1 MDNLNSDNLNS
12 PQECALVLV
21 DPQAGL
27 GFAVQSMD
35 RQQLLNNLLALVET
49 AQAFGVPIIL
59 STSATKVY
67 SGPPFPAI
75 RELLPDVPVYDRR
88 SMNLWED
95 AAARQAIVSTGR
107 KKLLF
112 AGMLTEACISFPVL
126 CCLAEGYKPFVVAD
140 ACGGATVE
148 SHRYALDR
156 MTCKG
161 AEVTSWLQ
169 VLLEFQR
176 DWTRKETYDKARGL
190 VERFGGGYGMGLK
203 YARDMLAKP

>member
-1 MDNLNSDNLNS
+1 MEELNS
-12 PQECALVLV
+12 PDECALVLL

-27 GFAVQSMD
+27 GFAVQSID
-35 RQQLLNNLLALVET
+35 RQQLLNNLVALAET
-49 AQAFGVPIIL
+49 ALTFNVPIIV

-75 RELLPDVPVYDRR
+75 RELLPGVPVYERH

-95 AAARQAIVSTGR
+95 DAARQAVIATGR

-112 AGMLTEACISFPVL
+112 AGMLTEGCVSFPVL
-126 CCLAEGYKPFVVAD
+126 CSLANGYQAFVVAD
-140 ACGGATVE
+140 ACGGATVN

-156 MTCKG
+156 MVAKG
-161 AEVTSWLQ
+161 AQVTSWMQ

-176 DWTRKETYDKARGL
+176 DWTHKETYDRARGL

-203 YARDMLAKP
+203 YARDMLTKP

>member
-1 MDNLNSDNLNS
+1 MNELNS
-12 PQECALVLV
+12 PQDCALVLV

-35 RQQLLNNLLALVET
+35 RQQLLNNLVALVET
-49 AQAFGVPIIL
+49 ARTFDVPTIL

-95 AAARQAIVSTGR
+95 DAARQAVIDTGR

-112 AGMLTEACISFPVL
+112 AGMLTEACVSFPVL
-126 CCLAEGYKPFVVAD
+126 CCLAEGFQAFVVAD
-140 ACGGATVE
+140 ACGGATVD
-148 SHRYALDR
+148 SHQYALDR
-156 MTCKG
+156 MRSKG

-176 DWTRKETYDKARGL
+176 DWTRKETYDRARGL

-203 YARDMLAKP
+203 YARDMLVKP

>member
-1 MDNLNSDNLNS
+1 MQELNLPD
-12 PQECALVLV
+12 ECALVVV
-21 DPQAGL
+21 DAQAGL

-35 RQQLLNNLLALVET
+35 RQQLLNNLVALVET
-49 AQAFGVPIIL
+49 ALTFNVPVVV

-67 SGPPFPAI
+67 SGPPFPAL
-75 RELLPDVPVYDRR
+75 RELLPDVPVHERH

-95 AAARQAIVSTGR
+95 DAARQAVIETGR

-112 AGMLTEACISFPVL
+112 AGMLTEACVSFPVL
-126 CCLAEGYKPFVVAD
+126 CSLADGYQPFVVAD
-140 ACGGATVE
+140 ACGGATVD

-156 MTCKG
+156 MTAKG
-161 AEVTSWLQ
+161 AQMTSWLQ

-176 DWTRKETYDKARGL
+176 DWTHKETYDRARGL

-203 YARDMLAKP
+203 YARDMLTKP

>member
-1 MDNLNSDNLNS
+1 MDELNS

-35 RQQLLNNLLALVET
+35 RQQLLNNLVALVET
-49 AQAFGVPIIL
+49 ARTFDVPTIL

-95 AAARQAIVSTGR
+95 DAARQAVIATGR

-112 AGMLTEACISFPVL
+112 AGMLTEACVCFPVL
-126 CCLAEGYKPFVVAD
+126 CCLSEGYQAFVVAD
-140 ACGGATVE
+140 ACGGATVD
-148 SHRYALDR
+148 SHHYALDR
-156 MTCKG
+156 MRSKG

-176 DWTRKETYDKARGL
+176 DWTRKETYDRARGL

-203 YARDMLAKP
+203 YARDMLVKP